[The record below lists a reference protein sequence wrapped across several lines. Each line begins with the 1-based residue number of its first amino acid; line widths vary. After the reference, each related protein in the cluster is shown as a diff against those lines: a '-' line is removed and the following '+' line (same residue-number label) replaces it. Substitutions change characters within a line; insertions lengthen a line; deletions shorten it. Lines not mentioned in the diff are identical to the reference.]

1 LEDVVVIIPFSKFL
15 RTANLKVSTGTVLFD
30 EASKVAKWNVGKLSG
45 DKYPSLNGTLLL
57 VPYNPNAVAA
67 STSMSST
74 TNTSGHTTLAS
85 HLSSN
90 SNSGSGSNSNYTEVL
105 IAPVIEIQW
114 KVPMASISGLAVSSL
129 QLTNERYKPYKGVRT
144 VAKSGKFL
152 IRSSG

>member
-1 LEDVVVIIPFSKFL
+1 MVIIPFSKFL
-15 RTANLKVSTGTVLFD
+15 RTANLKVSTGSVLFD

-67 STSMSST
+67 STNMSSA
-74 TNTSGHTTLAS
+74 TNTSGTLAS

-90 SNSGSGSNSNYTEVL
+90 SGSGVGSNSNYTEAL